1 MKKITTQLFMVLLGI
16 GSYAQDSL
24 DCPVEAS
31 FTYEIEDG
39 FLNLTNTSTGV
50 IGAFYSW
57 SVDGLT
63 SWEENPSFSTI
74 TFEAEENVCLTVWD
88 SIEDCSDTYCELI
101 AFDVV
106 DDDSVFIDSTDC
118 EVEASFTY
126 EIEGGYLN
134 LTNTTT
140 GAEYPVY
147 SWWVDGLSSYEENPS
162 FPTDG
167 FEYEENVCL
176 EVYDSL
182 GDCFDTYC
190 MLIYFSDDSIDVEDS
205 TDCDVE
211 ASFAYVVDGG
221 TLNLTNTSTGADA
234 PIFIWS
240 VDGEYSYDENPIFST
255 DAFETEEEICLEVY
269 DSLADCSD
277 TYCLTI
283 YLGDDSTWTDST
295 LSMITYTQNEVKLYP
310 NPVNDQ
316 LNVSFSNLDQSA
328 QILLYN
334 QVGEFVSREQVSAG
348 TSLHQMDVDQLSK
361 GMYILI
367 LQSDDVSTPPQQ
379 FKFIKQ

>member
-1 MKKITTQLFMVLLGI
+1 M
-16 GSYAQDSL
+16 
-24 DCPVEAS
+24 
-31 FTYEIEDG
+31 
-39 FLNLTNTSTGV
+39 
-50 IGAFYSW
+50 
-57 SVDGLT
+57 
-63 SWEENPSFSTI
+63 
-74 TFEAEENVCLTVWD
+74 
-88 SIEDCSDTYCELI
+88 
-101 AFDVV
+101 
-106 DDDSVFIDSTDC
+106 
-118 EVEASFTY
+118 
-126 EIEGGYLN
+126 
-134 LTNTTT
+134 
-140 GAEYPVY
+140 
-147 SWWVDGLSSYEENPS
+147 SSYEENPS

-167 FEYEENVCL
+167 FEDEENVCL
-176 EVYDSL
+176 EVYESL

-240 VDGEYSYDENPIFST
+240 VDGEYSYDETPSFST

-295 LSMITYTQNEVKLYP
+295 LSMITYTHNEVKLYP